1 MRHISVPQSPHWCFP
16 CIPVV
21 TPCRRRSATVF
32 SRPLHRWCE
41 GRARRPVAAWPR
53 RLTGTDA
60 TQTRFG
66 PLVRR
71 DGDANMR
78 AAARY
83 PARWSVLSC
92 SRRAFSMGLRR
103 GLLHCGETRR
113 QQPTCRPFF
122 ASPLHRPARRA
133 KLQPPRFIRAAI
145 RFPKP
150 KLGGWL
156 PANVGRH
163 LFHGLTQP
171 PRQPDCDSVRI
182 TSAGRNRPQGRITA
196 WRQWGGPSR
205 HAGLG
210 FRRPAL
216 VWPRNPQ
223 IRHNHLDSRAQ
234 RPGGPNQ
241 SISPHNERPQRA
253 TSTWSISSPCSG

>member
-1 MRHISVPQSPHWCFP
+1 MNKRSKAPETQLREQQGVSHRLSHSLAQTRTALSHRGIAQRYRTVAQGTYKVPVLCEPVRGPLLCGKFP
-16 CIPVV
+16 PTDETHPTVRCDFK
-21 TPCRRRSATVF
+21 TSCRYSGT
-32 SRPLHRWCE
+32 E
-41 GRARRPVAAWPR
+41 WPR

-145 RFPKP
+145 RFAKP

-163 LFHGLTQP
+163 LFHGQP
-171 PRQPDCDSVRI
+171 
-182 TSAGRNRPQGRITA
+182 G
-196 WRQWGGPSR
+196 
-205 HAGLG
+205 
-210 FRRPAL
+210 
-216 VWPRNPQ
+216 
-223 IRHNHLDSRAQ
+223 
-234 RPGGPNQ
+234 
-241 SISPHNERPQRA
+241 
-253 TSTWSISSPCSG
+253 

>member
-1 MRHISVPQSPHWCFP
+1 MVLSCAGSSPRQTKPTRPFD
-16 CIPVV
+16 
-21 TPCRRRSATVF
+21 ATF
-32 SRPLHRWCE
+32 FLH
-41 GRARRPVAAWPR
+41 GRDSGREWPR

-92 SRRAFSMGLRR
+92 SRRAFSMGSRR
-103 GLLHCGETRR
+103 GLLHCGEICGSS
-113 QQPTCRPFF
+113 QP
-122 ASPLHRPARRA
+122 AALSLPARDIAQRVVLN

-145 RFPKP
+145 RFAKP

-163 LFHGLTQP
+163 LFHGQP
-171 PRQPDCDSVRI
+171 
-182 TSAGRNRPQGRITA
+182 G
-196 WRQWGGPSR
+196 
-205 HAGLG
+205 
-210 FRRPAL
+210 
-216 VWPRNPQ
+216 
-223 IRHNHLDSRAQ
+223 
-234 RPGGPNQ
+234 
-241 SISPHNERPQRA
+241 
-253 TSTWSISSPCSG
+253 

>member
-1 MRHISVPQSPHWCFP
+1 VLCEPVRGPLLCGKVPPTDETHPTVRCDFLPS
-16 CIPVV
+16 
-21 TPCRRRSATVF
+21 CRYSGT
-32 SRPLHRWCE
+32 E
-41 GRARRPVAAWPR
+41 WPR

-122 ASPLHRPARRA
+122 ASPLHRPRVVLSCSRRVSFARPFVFPNLNLAAGFLRTSAATSFTDSRA
-133 KLQPPRFIRAAI
+133 DTASE
-145 RFPKP
+145 
-150 KLGGWL
+150 
-156 PANVGRH
+156 
-163 LFHGLTQP
+163 
-171 PRQPDCDSVRI
+171 QPDCDSVRI
-182 TSAGRNRPQGRITA
+182 TSTGRNRPQGRITA